1 MHPDFEKVLYSEE
14 QLRSRVAELG
24 AQITKDYAD
33 AEDLLVISVLRG
45 ASIYMADLVREIKL
59 PLEMDFMVSELLRRL
74 DACHP
79 ASSSIIKDL
88 DASEIEGQAMC

>member
-14 QLRSRVAELG
+14 QLKSRVAELG

-59 PLEMDFMVSELLRRL
+59 PLEMDFMAVS
-74 DACHP
+74 
-79 ASSSIIKDL
+79 S
-88 DASEIEGQAMC
+88 